1 MRIRHVILLVA
12 TGIALAA
19 CGADGE
25 PVQPTFNAAV
35 GVGSSGSY
43 VAGGVGVNRGP
54 VGLFVGF

>member
-1 MRIRHVILLVA
+1 MQKLRVVLLVL
-12 TGIALAA
+12 TGVTLAA

-35 GVGSSGSY
+35 GVGSSGTY
-43 VAGGVGVNRGP
+43 VGGGVGLNRGP